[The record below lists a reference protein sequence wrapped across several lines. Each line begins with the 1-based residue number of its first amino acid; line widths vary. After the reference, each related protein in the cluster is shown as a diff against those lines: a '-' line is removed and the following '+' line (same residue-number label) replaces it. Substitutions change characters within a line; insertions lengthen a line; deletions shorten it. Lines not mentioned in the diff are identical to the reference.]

1 MFLFKKIVS
10 QFLFPL
16 PLTLGVSFIGLYLLW
31 FTRKQKLGKT
41 IISFGLLTLTFFS
54 YGVISDRLLGPLEN
68 RYNPYTVKEI
78 DDVYSSGNKIPVKH
92 VVVLG
97 GGHTSDETLPV
108 TSQINGSSLVRL
120 IEGIRIYRKH
130 QGSKLFLSGGRGF
143 DPIPNAEVMAR
154 VAREIG
160 IDESDIILETSSKDT
175 KDEARIIRPV
185 VGSDPFVLVT
195 SASHMPRAMALFK
208 KLGMNPIPAPT
219 GHRVKGSRGLA
230 PGSFFPA
237 AGNLQNSQKALYEYL
252 GIAWARLRGQI

>member
-1 MFLFKKIVS
+1 
-10 QFLFPL
+10 
-16 PLTLGVSFIGLYLLW
+16 
-31 FTRKQKLGKT
+31 
-41 IISFGLLTLTFFS
+41 
-54 YGVISDRLLGPLEN
+54 
-68 RYNPYTVKEI
+68 
-78 DDVYSSGNKIPVKH
+78 

-175 KDEARIIRPV
+175 KDEARIIKPV

-195 SASHMPRAMALFK
+195 SASHMPRSMALFK
-208 KLGMNPIPAPT
+208 KFEMNPIPAPT
-219 GHRVKGSRGLA
+219 GHQVKQRQSLA
-230 PGSFFPA
+230 PSAFFPGS
-237 AGNLQNSQKALYEYL
+237 GNLQNSRKALYEYL
-252 GIAWARLRGQI
+252 GMAWARLRGQI